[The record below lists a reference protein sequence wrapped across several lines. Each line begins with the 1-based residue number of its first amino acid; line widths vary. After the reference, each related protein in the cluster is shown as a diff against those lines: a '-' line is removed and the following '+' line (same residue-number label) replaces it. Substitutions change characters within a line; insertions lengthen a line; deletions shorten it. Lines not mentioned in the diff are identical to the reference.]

1 MCADD
6 VLARI
11 AGCRAAGEAAY
22 DRMYESRD
30 RELSWQLEL
39 ATDAFREAY
48 RIAIEAGLDDLANEL
63 MARLQHVK
71 AVGRQ
76 LR

>member
-1 MCADD
+1 MGADD

-11 AGCRAAGEAAY
+11 SRCRAAGEAAY
-22 DRMYESRD
+22 DRMYEARD
-30 RELSWQLEL
+30 RELSWQLEVS
-39 ATDAFREAY
+39 TDAFREAY
-48 RIAIEAGLDDLANEL
+48 RIAVEAGLTDLADEI
-63 MARLQHVK
+63 MERLQHVK

>member
-1 MCADD
+1 MDD
-6 VLARI
+6 VRARI
-11 AGCRAAGEAAY
+11 ERCRAAGEAAY
-22 DRMYESRD
+22 DQMYESRD

-39 ATDAFREAY
+39 STDAFREAY
-48 RIAIEAGLDDLANEL
+48 RIAVDGGLSDLADEI